1 MQTVGVKTMNITHA
15 NYPHVKEYV
24 VAWKRAIQLAKD
36 QPELMIR
43 IDWNMEKTAANT
55 RKWFISALNNRINS
69 RGQDYQ
75 RGKDDCQ
82 DYYWQARRDQ
92 RVIKDNLNTR
102 TIIRQF
108 RTKECRNHFSH
119 LLFKEE

>member
-1 MQTVGVKTMNITHA
+1 MNITSA

-24 VAWKRAIQLAKD
+24 VSWKKAIQLAKD
-36 QPELMIR
+36 QPELIIR
-43 IDWNMEKTAANT
+43 IDWNMEKTAADT
-55 RKWFISALNNRINS
+55 LKWFISALNNRINS

-75 RGKDDCQ
+75 RGKNDCQ

-92 RVIKDNLNTR
+92 RAIRDRLSHR
-102 TIIRQF
+102 LIIRQF
-108 RTKECRNHFSH
+108 ETKECRNRFSY